1 MPSSTNTAR
10 KSRSKV
16 VAAKPSRIASADVL
30 TQRDLNRATLARQ
43 LLLARSLLTPLQAI
57 EHLAGMQ
64 AQVPKPPF
72 IGLWSRLATFTRDDL
87 HRLIHDKL
95 AVRATMMRATIHL
108 VSTRD
113 YLTFRPALQPMLTK
127 GGARITSSD
136 VSIDKLAAFARKNFP
151 ATFAD
156 LRIALE
162 RTFPKSDNR
171 ALAYTIRLH
180 VPLVL
185 EPTETQWS
193 YAGNARFHHAP
204 TYLAAELATAD
215 ATDLLVLR
223 YLGAFGP
230 ASVKDAQNWS
240 GDRALAPAFE
250 RLRPQLVT
258 FRDERGRELFDLPD
272 APRPG
277 PDIPAPVRYL
287 PDYDNLMLGHDDRS
301 RIVDEAHRKHFLS
314 KNLVVPA
321 TYLVD
326 GRIAGRW
333 TIARA
338 KSTATLT
345 LHPFGKLAAPTK
357 KALEIEGQALL
368 RFAEPDAAAFQFTVA
383 K

>member
-1 MPSSTNTAR
+1 M
-10 KSRSKV
+10 
-16 VAAKPSRIASADVL
+16 

-43 LLLARSLLTPLQAI
+43 LLLARSPMKPLQAI

-64 AQVPKPPF
+64 AQIPKPPF
-72 IGLWSRLATFTRDDL
+72 IGLWSRLSHFTRDDL

-95 AVRATMMRATIHL
+95 VVRATMMRATIHL

-127 GGARITSSD
+127 GGASVVKNRADIH
-136 VSIDKLAAFARKNFP
+136 IDKLSAFAKKHFP

-156 LRIALE
+156 LREQLLA
-162 RTFPKSDNR
+162 TFPKSDER
-171 ALAYTIRLH
+171 ALAYKIRLH
-180 VPLVL
+180 IPLVL

-240 GDRALAPAFE
+240 GDRTLAASFE

-258 FRDERGRELFDLPD
+258 FTDERGRELFDLPD

-277 PDIPAPVRYL
+277 ADIPAPVRFL
-287 PDYDNLMLGHDDRS
+287 PDYDNLMLGHDDRT
-301 RIVDEAHRKHFLS
+301 RIVDEAHRKHLLS

-333 TIARA
+333 TITRA
-338 KSTATLT
+338 KSAATLT
-345 LHPFGKLAAPTK
+345 LHPFAKLAVPTK
-357 KALEIEGQALL
+357 KALEIEAQALL
-368 RFAEPDAAAFQFTVA
+368 RFAEPDATSFQFTVA